1 MLDLAADELRLDAQL
16 WAPRD
21 LLLLGC
27 CLGSASSVDFLL
39 RLEHVAVLVFDKL
52 AQRASGAVATVR
64 TRGAGLAAAWALALV
79 LRHQLR
85 LERGILLKVELLSE
99 LLLV

>member
-1 MLDLAADELRLDAQL
+1 MAALTVKIPRQNKKKTRFFLVLSWNFGSIRLSFKDSTLHA
-16 WAPRD
+16 
-21 LLLLGC
+21 
-27 CLGSASSVDFLL
+27 F
-39 RLEHVAVLVFDKL
+39 HVAVLVFDKL

-64 TRGAGLAAAWALALV
+64 TRGAGLAAAWTLALV